1 MKRSSKLDFRAPSI
15 PCIKRKDTCSLI
27 RPLKARRAVFRGTA
41 GVSSAWDNAW
51 LTVTNVKTGDRGA
64 LASLL
69 ARAPRQGALGSSAAS
84 RLQLLTQ
91 SHSPTAYLPK
101 ARPGP
106 SLQSYR
112 SSTPACKRHTSA
124 PSLGP
129 KTSPILH
136 TEVLDYIT
144 CPRPDGGLKAQGSN
158 AQHTPSLC
166 LMPSPP
172 KHSPYMPSFPG

>member
-1 MKRSSKLDFRAPSI
+1 M
-15 PCIKRKDTCSLI
+15 
-27 RPLKARRAVFRGTA
+27 
-41 GVSSAWDNAW
+41 
-51 LTVTNVKTGDRGA
+51 VTNVKTGVRGA

-69 ARAPRQGALGSSAAS
+69 ARAPRQSALRSSAAS
-84 RLQLLTQ
+84 GLQLLTQ
-91 SHSPTAYLPK
+91 SHSPPAYLPK
-101 ARPGP
+101 ARTGP

-129 KTSPILH
+129 KTSPSLH

-144 CPRPDGGLKAQGSN
+144 CPRPDGGLKAQGSK
-158 AQHTPSLC
+158 AQHKPSLC

-172 KHSPYMPSFPG
+172 KHSPYMPSFPRKSPHDLASALEFKFYAVFEREHIPITADAPETTQIKPLSE